1 MNRHD
6 VDWAGYWPA
15 ASTPFTAEGALDEA
29 ALAALME
36 LYVSQGVHGVL
47 INGSTGEW
55 FSQSPDERRRVAEI
69 AVAAVDGRIPVVVGV
84 TATTAAEAIGFAR
97 HAESAGADGVL
108 ATVPP
113 YVHPSPDESLA
124 FYAELSGATDLPFM
138 VYNWPR
144 GVSVDLAQTP
154 GLMIALAALPQVAAI
169 KDSTGDWNAMVAT
182 TQAVAEQVRVF
193 GAFSHRKGLAIMAG
207 LGGDGAIDGGGV
219 GAPYGVPFYEAA
231 AARDLDLARFWV
243 DKYQA
248 ISGRLIAGDYSG
260 VYASP
265 IAQLKVAMHLLDQPG
280 GRLRAPL
287 IELTDPVRISAIA
300 AILREAELPVSAE
313 REASVIAERAAW

>member
-15 ASTPFTAEGALDEA
+15 ASTPYAADGSVDELALT
-29 ALAALME
+29 ALME

-47 INGSTGEW
+47 VNGSTGEW
-55 FSQSPDERRRVAEI
+55 FSQSPDERRRVAEVT
-69 AVAAVDGRIPVVVGV
+69 VAAVAGRTPVVVGV
-84 TATTAAEAIGFAR
+84 TATTAAEASDLAR
-97 HAESAGADGVL
+97 HAERAGADGVL

-113 YVHPSPDESLA
+113 YVHPSPAESLA
-124 FYAELSGATDLPFM
+124 FYAEVSSATALPFM

-154 GLMIALAALPQVAAI
+154 GLMQALADLPQVAAI

-182 TQAVAEQVRVF
+182 TQAVADQVRVF
-193 GAFSHRKGLAIMAG
+193 GSFSHRKGLAIMAG

-231 AARDLDLARFWV
+231 QAGDLDLARFWV

-248 ISGRLIAGDYSG
+248 ISGRLVAPDYSG
-260 VYASP
+260 VFASP
-265 IAQLKVAMHLLDQPG
+265 IAQLKVAMHLLDQPA

-287 IELTDPVRISAIA
+287 IELTDPAAIAAIA
-300 AILREAELPVSAE
+300 AILREAELPVSAD
-313 REASVIAERAAW
+313 REASVIAERGSW